1 MRTTRRRRGS
11 GGEPSV
17 RAAIARFAVAG
28 LVALAVLAVAGA
40 LVLRNVSED
49 QAVDDARRLA
59 TLAGHGV
66 VEPAFTDAALAGD
79 PAALARLD
87 DVVQERVLSDDIV
100 RVKIWAPDGRIAY
113 SDEPRIIGRTYPLG
127 ADERTALE
135 AGVTQAELSDLAK
148 PENVYERDNGSLLE
162 VYLPI
167 RTEQGRQA
175 LFELYRR
182 QSAIDA
188 SGRRIL
194 KAVAPIVVGSL
205 LLLWLIQLPI
215 AWRTA
220 RRLRDGLRDRERL
233 LEAALES
240 SSVER
245 RRVAADLHDGPV
257 QGLAGLSYALAAAAE
272 RAPEGT
278 DPATVQALR
287 DGADAAREGIRG
299 LRAAVVEIN
308 PGLLHDA
315 GLAAAVEDLAAGVRA
330 QGTAVDVDVPA
341 DLAIAPASQELL
353 YRAAAEALRNVAAH
367 AGASSVAVQV
377 TRDDGRARLTVRD
390 DGRGF
395 DAATRARRRDG
406 GHLGLA
412 LVEDLAAHLG
422 GHAEVRSSPGAG
434 TAVEVEVPV

>member
-1 MRTTRRRRGS
+1 MA
-11 GGEPSV
+11 P
-17 RAAIARFAVAG
+17 
-28 LVALAVLAVAGA
+28 
-40 LVLRNVSED
+40 
-49 QAVDDARRLA
+49 
-59 TLAGHGV
+59 V
-66 VEPAFTDAALAGD
+66 V
-79 PAALARLD
+79 
-87 DVVQERVLSDDIV
+87 I
-100 RVKIWAPDGRIAY
+100 
-113 SDEPRIIGRTYPLG
+113 
-127 ADERTALE
+127 
-135 AGVTQAELSDLAK
+135 
-148 PENVYERDNGSLLE
+148 
-162 VYLPI
+162 
-167 RTEQGRQA
+167 
-175 LFELYRR
+175 
-182 QSAIDA
+182 
-188 SGRRIL
+188 
-194 KAVAPIVVGSL
+194 GSL

-257 QGLAGLSYALAAAAE
+257 QSLAGLSYSLAAAAE
-272 RAPEGT
+272 RAPEET
-278 DPATVQALR
+278 DPATVRALR
-287 DGADAAREGIRG
+287 DGADAAREGIRD

-308 PGLLHDA
+308 PGRLHDA

-367 AGASSVAVQV
+367 AGAASVAVRV
-377 TRDDGRARLTVRD
+377 TGDDGRARLTVRD

-395 DAATRARRRDG
+395 DAGTRARRREE

-434 TAVEVEVPV
+434 TTVEVEVPA